1 MNNHEINFNTMYT
14 RLRPILQLITKKI
27 PLYIRV
33 YKIIKMIKYNG
44 GDGIKQN
51 KLHGAMVQFQA

>member
-1 MNNHEINFNTMYT
+1 MITQEITLN
-14 RLRPILQLITKKI
+14 
-27 PLYIRV
+27 IRV